1 MMQPLRCEL
10 VRLALPIKEENF
22 MAQFL
27 SPSTRLELHRFLN
40 WEEWLA
46 EVTEGVDD
54 REVGATGVRS
64 ANSPDLVF
72 GIAAG
77 QSRPAAPPPQ

>member
-10 VRLALPIKEENF
+10 VRLALPINEEDF
-22 MAQFL
+22 ML
-27 SPSTRLELHRFLN
+27 SASTRLELHRFLN

-46 EVTEGVDD
+46 EVTEGTDD

-64 ANSPDLVF
+64 TTNPAS
-72 GIAAG
+72 
-77 QSRPAAPPPQ
+77 AAPPPQ

>member
-10 VRLALPIKEENF
+10 VRLAVPINEEDF
-22 MAQFL
+22 ML
-27 SPSTRLELHRFLN
+27 SPSTRLELQRFLD

-46 EVTEGVDD
+46 EVTEGIDD
-54 REVGATGVRS
+54 GEVGTTGVRS
-64 ANSPDLVF
+64 TNSPDLAF

-77 QSRPAAPPPQ
+77 QSRPATLPP